1 MISIFEVTGPVMI
14 GPSSSHTAGAARLAR
29 VAAALAP
36 EPFSHVSFG
45 LHGSFFDTYLG
56 HGTDK
61 ALLAGVLG
69 ISEDDEAIRD
79 AEARAEEAGITC
91 DYHHVTLED
100 VHENSVQITFR
111 LRSGGE
117 FQVIGSSIGG
127 GQIEI
132 SRVGEFEA
140 SFSATLPTLFV
151 EHLDRRGMISEIS
164 RVISDAGVNIG
175 VLRHSRRTR
184 GGYAS
189 TVAETDDPLD
199 QAVVEA
205 IAKLPDVYHA
215 RAVNLCV

>member
-1 MISIFEVTGPVMI
+1 MI

-29 VAAALAP
+29 VAAALLP
-36 EPFSHVSFG
+36 EPFTHVGFG
-45 LHGSFFDTYLG
+45 LHGSFYDTYLG

-69 ISEDDEAIRD
+69 ICEDDEAIRD
-79 AEARAEEAGITC
+79 AASLAEQAGITW
-91 DYHHVTLED
+91 DYHPVTLED

-111 LRSGGE
+111 LQSGGE

-132 SRVGEFEA
+132 SKVGDFET
-140 SFSATLPTLFV
+140 SFAATVPTLFV

-164 RVISDAGVNIG
+164 RVISDAGINIG

-184 GGYAS
+184 GGDAS
-189 TVAETDDPLD
+189 TIAETDDPLT
-199 QAVVEA
+199 AEIVEA
-205 IAKLPDVYHA
+205 IAKLPDVYNA
-215 RAVNLCV
+215 RVVNLSV